1 MRIPVPRPRS
11 LAAQLFAMQAVLI
24 AVVVAGYALFTYV
37 SDRGQAEDAARV
49 QARAVARAVADSPS
63 VREAIGTPDPTA
75 ELQPYALRV
84 MADTEV
90 DFVTIMSPRGIR
102 WTHPDQDQIGKHFLG
117 NTERALKGETFTETY
132 KGTLGY
138 SVRAVTPV
146 EDDRG
151 RVIGLVS
158 AGIQVEKIS
167 ERAQSQLTAL
177 LVVAGGA
184 LALGAVGTYVIN
196 ARLRRHTHGM
206 NAAELSRMH
215 DYHEAALHAVRE
227 GLLMLD
233 GQYRVA
239 LINDGGRELLGVSSQ
254 DEVIGRSVAD
264 LGLPAPLTG
273 ALLSSEP
280 RVDEVHLTSTR
291 VLVVNTSPV
300 SGGEQRGTVVTLRD
314 VTQLQSLMGELDS
327 ERGFTQAL
335 RSQAHEAA
343 NRLHTVVSLIE
354 LGRAEQAVD
363 FATAELELAQALTD
377 QVVAAV
383 SEPVLA
389 ALLLGKTA
397 QANERGVELVVSED
411 SRLDDG
417 LLPESLPSRDLVT
430 ILGNLI
436 DNAMDAAQGSVRA
449 RVTVTAYT
457 AGAGGGDGSAGTR
470 GGAGSSGAVGGSG
483 TGGAADPAGA
493 TGTAGGPSLAGTDG
507 SSGTAGRADPTGTA
521 GRGDGHGHTGAV
533 EGSGKACGADPAG
546 TAGAAGGSGTAGDA
560 DSASTAGM
568 AEGPGPAGTDGSS
581 GTAGWADSAGT
592 AGTADG
598 RGTAG
603 AVGGSGNGGGADP
616 AGTAGAAGGPGTA
629 GDADSASTAG
639 MAEGPGPAGT
649 DGSSGTAGRADSA
662 GTAGTAD
669 GRGTAGAVGGSG
681 NGGGADPA
689 GTAGAAGGPGTAGSS
704 GKADWASPAGMTGR
718 AGGPGRA
725 GADGRSGTAGWA
737 DPAGTAS
744 AAGAV
749 RGGGRALVLRVAD
762 TGAGVDPD
770 HVETVFQR
778 GFSTK
783 PAGPGGR
790 GLGLAL
796 VRQTVNRCKG
806 TLTVREAEGGGAEFE
821 VRLPLGTE
829 PSEVTPGQ
837 GGIAPEDTPHLTGTP
852 AAAPGGA
859 L

>member
-1 MRIPVPRPRS
+1 
-11 LAAQLFAMQAVLI
+11 MQAVLI

-37 SDRGQAEDAARV
+37 SDRGQAEEAARS

-63 VREAIGTPDPTA
+63 VREAIRTPKPTV

-84 MADTEV
+84 MADTGV
-90 DFVTIMSPRGIR
+90 DFVTIMSPQGIR
-102 WTHPDQDQIGKHFLG
+102 WTHPDKDQIGRHFLG
-117 NTERALKGETFTETY
+117 NTERALKGHTFTETY
-132 KGTLGY
+132 TGTLGA
-138 SVRAVTPV
+138 SVRAVTPIKD
-146 EDDRG
+146 EDG
-151 RVIGLVS
+151 KVIGLVS
-158 AGIQVEKIS
+158 AGIQVAKIS
-167 ERAQSQLTAL
+167 ERVQGQLTAL
-177 LVVAGGA
+177 LAVAGGA
-184 LALGAVGTYVIN
+184 LALGAIGTYVVN

-215 DYHEAALHAVRE
+215 DYHQAALHAVRE

-239 LINDGGRELLGVSSQ
+239 LINDGGRELLGVSPQ

-314 VTQLQSLMGELDS
+314 VTELQSLMGELDS

-383 SEPVLA
+383 GEPVLA

-417 LLPESLPSRDLVT
+417 LLPESLPARDLVT

-436 DNAMDAAQGSVRA
+436 DNAVDAAQGSARA

-457 AGAGGGDGSAGTR
+457 AGTAGT
-470 GGAGSSGAVGGSG
+470 
-483 TGGAADPAGA
+483 P
-493 TGTAGGPSLAGTDG
+493 GTAD
-507 SSGTAGRADPTGTA
+507 TADTA
-521 GRGDGHGHTGAV
+521 GRG
-533 EGSGKACGADPAG
+533 
-546 TAGAAGGSGTAGDA
+546 
-560 DSASTAGM
+560 
-568 AEGPGPAGTDGSS
+568 
-581 GTAGWADSAGT
+581 
-592 AGTADG
+592 
-598 RGTAG
+598 
-603 AVGGSGNGGGADP
+603 
-616 AGTAGAAGGPGTA
+616 
-629 GDADSASTAG
+629 
-639 MAEGPGPAGT
+639 
-649 DGSSGTAGRADSA
+649 
-662 GTAGTAD
+662 
-669 GRGTAGAVGGSG
+669 
-681 NGGGADPA
+681 
-689 GTAGAAGGPGTAGSS
+689 
-704 GKADWASPAGMTGR
+704 
-718 AGGPGRA
+718 
-725 GADGRSGTAGWA
+725 
-737 DPAGTAS
+737 
-744 AAGAV
+744 
-749 RGGGRALVLRVAD
+749 LVLRVAD
-762 TGAGVDPD
+762 TGAGVDPA
-770 HVETVFQR
+770 HAEAVFQR

-806 TLTVREAEGGGAEFE
+806 TLTVAEAEGGGAEFE
-821 VRLPLGTE
+821 VRLPLGDQEIRVPAGDQGVRLPAGGQEE
-829 PSEVTPGQ
+829 PLPAGGQEEPLPAGGQEEPLPAGGQEEPLPAGDQEVLLPAGGQ
-837 GGIAPEDTPHLTGTP
+837 EFPAGRQEEPLPAGGQDERLPARNQEIPLPARGQEEPLTARDRAEGSGGTTGFRG
-852 AAAPGGA
+852 PGGA
-859 L
+859 GGPTAAESATVSEGSASPAGSTTTADATAPEGPASPAGSSATGSLALPQGSTGPTGSTAHAGTPEASSADPGSSTTTDGTTVPERPPNRKSSATPKNATPPDGPPTPLGPPVPDGAKVPGGDV

>member
-546 TAGAAGGSGTAGDA
+546 TAGAAGG
-560 DSASTAGM
+560 
-568 AEGPGPAGTDGSS
+568 
-581 GTAGWADSAGT
+581 
-592 AGTADG
+592 
-598 RGTAG
+598 
-603 AVGGSGNGGGADP
+603 
-616 AGTAGAAGGPGTA
+616 PGT
-629 GDADSASTAG
+629 
-639 MAEGPGPAGT
+639 AGT